1 MNECHGETAPAGP
14 SKDGTG
20 ALVLVVD
27 DEEGVRES
35 LRFLLDRHFRVR
47 TVSNGESALSALRE
61 EPVDVV
67 LLDLAMP
74 GLGGVE
80 TLAKIREVDDA
91 VEVVIVTGYGSYQTA
106 VDALRL
112 RAFDYITKPVNSE
125 RVLSIVRRAEESRRH
140 RHESS
145 SEDRFE
151 SLARQVFELLDA
163 ISIERS
169 PGLGEGFFAK
179 LDSVRS
185 LALALHQRTAGR
197 ITVLAKD
204 VAENV
209 GELERL
215 LPREGGLPTR
225 RALDRVRELLRPLSQ

>member
-1 MNECHGETAPAGP
+1 MNQRQGETAPARP

-47 TVSNGESALSALRE
+47 TVSSGESALRALRE

-67 LLDLAMP
+67 LLDLTMP

-80 TLAKIREVDDA
+80 TLAKIRELDDA

-106 VDALRL
+106 VDVLRL

-140 RHESS
+140 RHEPS

-169 PGLGEGFFAK
+169 PELGGGFFAK
-179 LDSVRS
+179 LDSIRS

-197 ITVLAKD
+197 TSVLANN
-204 VAENV
+204 VAQSV
-209 GELERL
+209 DELERL
-215 LPREGGLPTR
+215 LPEERGHSTR
-225 RALDRVRELLRPLSQ
+225 RALDRVRELIRPLLQ

>member
-1 MNECHGETAPAGP
+1 MDGQTAAAAL
-14 SKDGTG
+14 SKDEEGTF
-20 ALVLVVD
+20 VLVVD

-47 TVSNGESALSALRE
+47 TVSSGESALRALHE

-67 LLDLAMP
+67 LLDLTMA

-80 TLAKIREVDDA
+80 TLAKIREVNDA

-125 RVLSIVRRAEESRRH
+125 RVLSIVRRAEESRR
-140 RHESS
+140 RRQETSA
-145 SEDRFE
+145 EDRFE
-151 SLARQVFELLDA
+151 SFARQVFELLDA
-163 ISIERS
+163 ISIEHS
-169 PGLGEGFFAK
+169 HDLSEGFFAK

-197 ITVLAKD
+197 ISDLAKN
-204 VAENV
+204 VTREV
-209 GELERL
+209 GELEQL
-215 LPREGGLPTR
+215 LPSDGGQSTR
-225 RALDRVRELLRPLSQ
+225 RALDRVRELLHPLSQ